1 MKSLIR
7 AVAVAVA
14 VVLGAPIA
22 SMAQTSGQ
30 AAPQGAQ
37 VTQSPA
43 AAQQDAA
50 RAVHSGY
57 GSDSHGTWQA
67 GRGRDI
73 TFSSYS
79 PPVYNAR

>member
-7 AVAVAVA
+7 AVAVA

-22 SMAQTSGQ
+22 SMAQNVGQ

-37 VTQSPA
+37 APQSQA
-43 AAQQDAA
+43 GAQHDAVQ
-50 RAVHSGY
+50 AVHSGY

-67 GRGRDI
+67 GRGGDI

>member
-1 MKSLIR
+1 MKSLIQ

-14 VVLGAPIA
+14 LGAPIV

-30 AAPQGAQ
+30 AAQQGVEVIQSQAAGQQGA
-37 VTQSPA
+37 
-43 AAQQDAA
+43 A
-50 RAVHSGY
+50 RVENSGY
-57 GSDSHGTWQA
+57 GSGSHGSWQA
-67 GRGRDI
+67 GRGGDV

>member
-1 MKSLIR
+1 MKSLIQ

-14 VVLGAPIA
+14 LGAPIV

-30 AAPQGAQ
+30 AAQQGVEVIQSQAASQQGA
-37 VTQSPA
+37 
-43 AAQQDAA
+43 A
-50 RAVHSGY
+50 RVENSGY
-57 GSDSHGTWQA
+57 GSGSHGSWQA
-67 GRGRDI
+67 GRGGDV

>member
-1 MKSLIR
+1 MKSLIQ

-14 VVLGAPIA
+14 LGAPIV

-30 AAPQGAQ
+30 AAAQQGVEVIQSQAASQQGA
-37 VTQSPA
+37 
-43 AAQQDAA
+43 A
-50 RAVHSGY
+50 RVENSGY
-57 GSDSHGTWQA
+57 GSGSHGSWQA
-67 GRGRDI
+67 GRGGDI

>member
-1 MKSLIR
+1 MKSLIQ

-14 VVLGAPIA
+14 LGAPIV

-30 AAPQGAQ
+30 AAQQGVEVIQSQAASQQGA
-37 VTQSPA
+37 
-43 AAQQDAA
+43 A
-50 RAVHSGY
+50 RVENSGY
-57 GSDSHGTWQA
+57 GSGSHGTWQA
-67 GRGRDI
+67 GRGGDV